1 MANKKRKAKIQYTK
15 KAMTCILIVALFD
28 LQIPYVLSFI
38 GKENTLEDL
47 SKTVVIEI
55 IGVFLVYCVKSF
67 FETKE
72 EYEIVSS
79 VNVET
84 ETSAGVIIFTVSP

>member
-1 MANKKRKAKIQYTK
+1 MANKKRKTKIQYTK
-15 KAMTCILIVALFD
+15 KSMTCILIVALFD

-38 GKENTLEDL
+38 GRENTLEDL

-67 FETKE
+67 FEIKE
-72 EYEIVSS
+72 EKKNKEEEIY
-79 VNVET
+79 ET
-84 ETSAGVIIFTVSP
+84 EVD

>member
-1 MANKKRKAKIQYTK
+1 MENKKRKTKIQYTQ

-38 GKENTLEDL
+38 GRENTLEDL

-72 EYEIVSS
+72 EKKNKEEEID
-79 VNVET
+79 ET
-84 ETSAGVIIFTVSP
+84 EVD

>member
-55 IGVFLVYCVKSF
+55 IGVFVVYCVKSF

-72 EYEIVSS
+72 EKKNKEEEID
-79 VNVET
+79 ET
-84 ETSAGVIIFTVSP
+84 EVD

>member
-38 GKENTLEDL
+38 GRENTLEDL

-55 IGVFLVYCVKSF
+55 IGVFVVYCVKSF

-72 EYEIVSS
+72 EKKNKEEEID
-79 VNVET
+79 ET
-84 ETSAGVIIFTVSP
+84 EVD

>member
-38 GKENTLEDL
+38 GRENTLEDL

-72 EYEIVSS
+72 EKKNKEEEID
-79 VNVET
+79 ET
-84 ETSAGVIIFTVSP
+84 EVD

>member
-1 MANKKRKAKIQYTK
+1 MANKKRKTKIQYTK

-38 GKENTLEDL
+38 GRENTLEEL

-72 EYEIVSS
+72 EKKNKEEEID
-79 VNVET
+79 ET
-84 ETSAGVIIFTVSP
+84 EVD

>member
-1 MANKKRKAKIQYTK
+1 MENKKRKTKIQYTK
-15 KAMTCILIVALFD
+15 KTMTCILVVALFD

-38 GKENTLEDL
+38 GRENTLEDL

-72 EYEIVSS
+72 EKKNKEEEID
-79 VNVET
+79 ET
-84 ETSAGVIIFTVSP
+84 EVN